1 MNSQLRI
8 MLSVTV
14 VMAAYAV
21 SWSAEDPNLEAL
33 EREFTSEERNHWSF
47 QPIRTVSVPAVRMSG
62 WARQPVDR
70 FVLRKLEHSQ
80 LKPAVEADRRT
91 WLRRV
96 YLDLIGLPPTPEQ
109 QRKFLMDSSVQ
120 AYEKVVDQLLAREEY
135 GERWARHWLDV
146 VRYAESNGYE
156 RDGTKPHAWRYRDYV
171 IRAFN
176 SDKPY
181 SQFLIEQIAG
191 DEIIKSNSES
201 QIATTFLRLG
211 TWDDEPADPVKDRYD
226 QLDDILA
233 TTSAVFMASTLQ
245 CARCHEHKFEPFTQ
259 VDYARILAVF
269 DPLKRPQDGR
279 QDLDR
284 LVGTTQELSDYKRA
298 MESADSKIS
307 EIESERNKL
316 QTLLQ
321 KKALN
326 SAQTDISKAV
336 IAAFQTQEE
345 NRSEQQKQ
353 LVEQN
358 QESLDQAVNRVA
370 TGSQILL
377 LKTWKDRIVTLNA
390 LRPEEP
396 PRAYVW
402 YEETNLPPATK
413 VFYRGDPTTPA
424 GSLGPD
430 IPGIFQDRSSV
441 LQEPKKRKNS
451 SGRRIWF
458 ANWLTN
464 KQHPLTARVLV
475 NRIWQWHFGEG
486 IVSTESNFGL
496 RGDRPTHP
504 ELLDWLAGWFVENGW
519 CMKPLHRMIVLSSTY
534 RMSSVWNQ
542 EASQIDP
549 EERLLWR
556 WKPRRLDAET
566 IRDSIL
572 SASGTLNRKMFGPSI
587 YPSISRAV
595 LEGQSIPGNGWGKSD
610 ELEARRRS
618 VYVFVKRSL
627 LVPELELLDFPDTT
641 ASCEQRVVSTVAPQ
655 ALTFMNGLFIHEQAA
670 SMAARLEYGIERT
683 LEEQISKA
691 FQLTLCRLPSD
702 HEIEQSLAFI
712 ALQTKQ
718 LREERSKESDSHE
731 KDDKTTRIAET
742 HRGAMKAF
750 CLVLMNTDEFVFSE

>member
-1 MNSQLRI
+1 MKSQLRI

-233 TTSAVFMASTLQ
+233 TTSAVFMANTLQ

-284 LVGTTQELSDYKRA
+284 LVGTTQELS
-298 MESADSKIS
+298 E
-307 EIESERNKL
+307 
-316 QTLLQ
+316 
-321 KKALN
+321 
-326 SAQTDISKAV
+326 
-336 IAAFQTQEE
+336 
-345 NRSEQQKQ
+345 
-353 LVEQN
+353 
-358 QESLDQAVNRVA
+358 
-370 TGSQILL
+370 
-377 LKTWKDRIVTLNA
+377 
-390 LRPEEP
+390 
-396 PRAYVW
+396 
-402 YEETNLPPATK
+402 
-413 VFYRGDPTTPA
+413 
-424 GSLGPD
+424 
-430 IPGIFQDRSSV
+430 
-441 LQEPKKRKNS
+441 
-451 SGRRIWF
+451 
-458 ANWLTN
+458 
-464 KQHPLTARVLV
+464 
-475 NRIWQWHFGEG
+475 
-486 IVSTESNFGL
+486 
-496 RGDRPTHP
+496 
-504 ELLDWLAGWFVENGW
+504 
-519 CMKPLHRMIVLSSTY
+519 
-534 RMSSVWNQ
+534 
-542 EASQIDP
+542 
-549 EERLLWR
+549 
-556 WKPRRLDAET
+556 
-566 IRDSIL
+566 
-572 SASGTLNRKMFGPSI
+572 
-587 YPSISRAV
+587 
-595 LEGQSIPGNGWGKSD
+595 
-610 ELEARRRS
+610 
-618 VYVFVKRSL
+618 
-627 LVPELELLDFPDTT
+627 
-641 ASCEQRVVSTVAPQ
+641 
-655 ALTFMNGLFIHEQAA
+655 
-670 SMAARLEYGIERT
+670 
-683 LEEQISKA
+683 
-691 FQLTLCRLPSD
+691 
-702 HEIEQSLAFI
+702 
-712 ALQTKQ
+712 
-718 LREERSKESDSHE
+718 
-731 KDDKTTRIAET
+731 
-742 HRGAMKAF
+742 
-750 CLVLMNTDEFVFSE
+750 